1 MKECQIATIFL
12 IVFIIWT
19 FTLQYR
25 IFQNS
30 IKKYVVNIGVLLVFW
45 IIVRIVKSVIN
56 EDITN
61 LLWYLYYLP
70 MIFIPTLYYL
80 CSKKIL
86 ENQKKSAYV
95 IPIVVSSIL
104 FLLVLTNDLHRLV
117 FSALDESYNY
127 ERRLGY
133 FLICVWIFY
142 QLIESTIVLGV
153 RKMSKDKD
161 WRFSIVFLPI
171 IVGLVYTIL
180 YVKNVSFIVK
190 IDFSLVLIFLFFIG
204 IESLLQFKL
213 IPNNTR
219 YKKPFIKSNLNMAII
234 SNRGNVVLETLNK
247 ITVPDYIIDDILN
260 KKVKKKYN
268 NDYEILEIS
277 NGYAIT
283 MRNNEGIKKLRN
295 EINKKNNELIKQQE
309 LLKNEQ
315 SIREKIY
322 ELELK
327 KEINSELENNIREK
341 KQEIESLLDLSEN
354 IDKDENI
361 SITSKKM
368 ADLYGTVFEILRK
381 INGCGVYIII
391 KEAEGSIR
399 IKFMLDIEIDKI
411 SFNKNMK
418 VKYSITEDG
427 TNLEVVI

>member
-1 MKECQIATIFL
+1 MKECQIASIFL

-56 EDITN
+56 ENITN

-86 ENQKKSAYV
+86 ENKKKSAYV
-95 IPIVVSSIL
+95 IPIVVSAIL

-117 FSALDESYNY
+117 FSALDESDNY

-153 RKMSKDKD
+153 RKMSTDKD

-190 IDFSLVLIFLFFIG
+190 IDFSLVLVVLFFIG
-204 IESLLQFKL
+204 IESLLQLRL
-213 IPNNTR
+213 IHNNIR
-219 YKKPFIKSNLNMAII
+219 YKKPYI
-234 SNRGNVVLETLNK
+234 ETN
-247 ITVPDYIIDDILN
+247 
-260 KKVKKKYN
+260 
-268 NDYEILEIS
+268 
-277 NGYAIT
+277 
-283 MRNNEGIKKLRN
+283 
-295 EINKKNNELIKQQE
+295 
-309 LLKNEQ
+309 
-315 SIREKIY
+315 
-322 ELELK
+322 
-327 KEINSELENNIREK
+327 
-341 KQEIESLLDLSEN
+341 
-354 IDKDENI
+354 
-361 SITSKKM
+361 
-368 ADLYGTVFEILRK
+368 
-381 INGCGVYIII
+381 
-391 KEAEGSIR
+391 
-399 IKFMLDIEIDKI
+399 
-411 SFNKNMK
+411 
-418 VKYSITEDG
+418 
-427 TNLEVVI
+427 